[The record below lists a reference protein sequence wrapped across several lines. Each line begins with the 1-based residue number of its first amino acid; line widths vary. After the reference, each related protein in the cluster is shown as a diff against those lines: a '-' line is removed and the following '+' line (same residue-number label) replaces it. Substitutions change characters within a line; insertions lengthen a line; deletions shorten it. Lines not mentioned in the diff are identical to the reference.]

1 MFLESATGRQETA
14 QSSRQILGS
23 SR

>member
-1 MFLESATGRQETA
+1 MFLESATGRKETA